1 MKVYNNIADFQQIN
15 NAVVT
20 SGTFD
25 GVHLG
30 HQKILMRLRE
40 TAQADDGETVVLTF
54 WPHPRMVVSKDS
66 QNLKLLSTLNEKIAS
81 LKQNGVQH
89 LVVIPFTREFSE
101 LSSEEFIQ
109 QVLVDKIGTK
119 KLVIGYDHHFG
130 RNREGS
136 FEYLQHNASRYGF
149 EIEEIPRQEIDHLTV
164 SSTKIR
170 QALLEGQTH
179 IANELLGRNYTFTGL
194 VVKGR
199 QLGRTIGY
207 PTANVQVPE
216 SYKLIPA
223 DGVYAVRVQLRDQ
236 SYGGV
241 MSIGLRPTVNG
252 DGRTQEIYIFDFD
265 KDIYGEKVTVEIVEY
280 IRPELKFDG
289 LPALVKAIEDDCVA
303 ALKMLSN
310 FNADS
315 V

>member
-1 MKVYNNIADFQQIN
+1 MQVYYDIVDFQPLP
-15 NAVVT
+15 NAIVT

-30 HQKILMRLRE
+30 HQKILNRLRE
-40 TAQADDGETVVLTF
+40 AAEIHGGETVVLTF

-66 QNLKLLSTLNEKIAS
+66 QNLKLLSTLAEKIES
-81 LKQNGVQH
+81 LRQNGVQH

-109 QVLVDKIGTK
+109 QIVVERIGTK
-119 KLVIGYDHHFG
+119 RLVIGYDHHFG

-136 FEYLQHNASRYGF
+136 FEYLQKNAPRYGF
-149 EIEEIPRQEIDHLTV
+149 EIEEIPRQEIDRLTV

-170 QALLEGQTH
+170 QSLMEGETH
-179 IANELLGRNYTFTGL
+179 VANELLGRNYSFSGL

-207 PTANVQVPE
+207 PTANVQISE

-223 DGVYAVRVQLRDQ
+223 DGIYAVWVKVREQLFK
-236 SYGGV
+236 GV
-241 MSIGLRPTVNG
+241 MSIGFRPTVNG
-252 DGRTQEIYIFDFD
+252 VGRTQEVYIFDFNE
-265 KDIYGEKVTVEIVEY
+265 DIYGEKITVELVEY

-289 LPALVKAIEDDCVA
+289 LEALTKAIDADCVA
-303 ALKMLSN
+303 ALAALEKHS
-310 FNADS
+310 
-315 V
+315 

>member
-1 MKVYNNIADFQQIN
+1 MQVYYDISDFQALK

-30 HQKILMRLRE
+30 HQTILSRLRE
-40 TAQADDGETVVLTF
+40 TAQQFQGETVVLTF

-66 QNLKLLSTLNEKIAS
+66 QNLRLLSTLDEKIEALRQS
-81 LKQNGVQH
+81 GVQH
-89 LVVIPFTREFSE
+89 LVIIPFTREFSE
-101 LSSEEFIQ
+101 LTSEEFIQ
-109 QVLVDKIGTK
+109 QIVVDRIGTK

-136 FEYLQHNASRYGF
+136 FEYLQQNAHRYGF
-149 EIEEIPRQEIDHLTV
+149 EIEEIPRQEIDHITV

-170 QALLEGQTH
+170 EALLEGQTS
-179 IANELLGRNYTFTGL
+179 IAHDLLGRNYTFTGV

-207 PTANVQVPE
+207 PTANVHVSE

-223 DGVYAVRVQLRDQ
+223 DGVYAVRVKVRSQI
-236 SYGGV
+236 YKGV
-241 MSIGLRPTVNG
+241 MSIGFRPTVNG
-252 DGRTQEIYIFDFD
+252 VGRTQEIYIFDFQD
-265 KDIYGEKVTVEIVEY
+265 DVYGEKLTVEVVEY

-289 LPALVKAIEDDCVA
+289 LEALVKAIDEDCAA
-303 ALKMLSN
+303 ALAILK
-310 FNADS
+310 D
-315 V
+315 

>member
-1 MKVYNNIADFQQIN
+1 MQVYYDIADFAALQ
-15 NAVVT
+15 NAIVT

-30 HQKILMRLRE
+30 HQKILARLIE
-40 TAQADDGETVVLTF
+40 TAQTFGGETVVLTF

-66 QNLKLLSTLNEKIAS
+66 QHLKLLSTLEEKIE
-81 LKQNGVQH
+81 LLRQNGVGH

-109 QVLVDKIGTK
+109 QILVSKIGTK

-136 FEYLQHNASRYGF
+136 FEYLQQHAPRYGF
-149 EIEEIPRQEIDHLTV
+149 DIEEIPRQEIEHITV

-170 QALLEGQTH
+170 QALLEGDTD
-179 IANELLGRNYTFTGL
+179 IASELLGRNYTFTGI

-207 PTANVQVPE
+207 PTANVHVTE
-216 SYKLIPA
+216 NYKLIPA
-223 DGVYAVRVQLRDQ
+223 DGIYAVRVVVRGQTL
-236 SYGGV
+236 GGV
-241 MSIGLRPTVNG
+241 MSIGFRPTVNG
-252 DGRTQEIYIFDFD
+252 TNRTQEVYIFDF
-265 KDIYGEKVTVEIVEY
+265 KDDVYGEKMTVELVEY

-289 LPALVKAIEDDCVA
+289 LEALTKAIDADCAA
-303 ALKMLSN
+303 ALAALEKHS
-310 FNADS
+310 
-315 V
+315 

>member
-1 MKVYNNIADFQQIN
+1 MQVYYDIANFQPLQ
-15 NAVVT
+15 NAIVT

-30 HQKILMRLRE
+30 HQKILTRLRE
-40 TAQADDGETVVLTF
+40 AAELYRGESVVLTF

-66 QNLKLLSTLNEKIAS
+66 QNLKLLSTLDEKIE
-81 LKQNGVQH
+81 LLRQNSVQH

-109 QVLVDKIGTK
+109 QILVERIGTK
-119 KLVIGYDHHFG
+119 RLVIGYDHHFG

-136 FEYLQHNASRYGF
+136 FEYLQQNAQRYGF

-170 QALLEGQTH
+170 QSLLDGHTH
-179 IANELLGRNYTFTGL
+179 IANELLGRNYTFSGL

-207 PTANVQVPE
+207 PTANVQISE

-223 DGVYAVRVQLRDQ
+223 DGIYAVWTQVRGQVF
-236 SYGGV
+236 GGV
-241 MSIGLRPTVNG
+241 MSIGFRPTVNG
-252 DGRTQEIYIFDFD
+252 VGRTQEVYIFNF
-265 KDIYGEKVTVEIVEY
+265 KEDIYGEKITVELVEY
-280 IRPELKFDG
+280 IRTELKFDSIDT
-289 LPALVKAIEDDCVA
+289 LKKAIDQDCID
-303 ALKMLSN
+303 ALAVLKTHR
-310 FNADS
+310 
-315 V
+315 

>member
-1 MKVYNNIADFQQIN
+1 MQVYYDIADFHPLQ

-30 HQKILMRLRE
+30 HQKILNRLRE
-40 TAQADDGETVVLTF
+40 AAEMHGGETVVLTF

-66 QNLKLLSTLNEKIAS
+66 QNLKLLSTLAEKIES
-81 LKQNGVQH
+81 LRQNGVQH

-109 QVLVDKIGTK
+109 QILVERIGTK
-119 KLVIGYDHHFG
+119 QLVIGYDHHFG

-136 FEYLQHNASRYGF
+136 FEYLQQNAPRYGF
-149 EIEEIPRQEIDHLTV
+149 EIEEIPRQEIDRLTV

-170 QALLEGQTH
+170 QSLMEGKTH
-179 IANELLGRNYTFTGL
+179 IANELLGRNYSFSGL

-207 PTANVQVPE
+207 PTANVQIAE

-223 DGVYAVRVQLRDQ
+223 DGIYAVWVKVREQLCK
-236 SYGGV
+236 GV
-241 MSIGLRPTVNG
+241 MSIGFRPTVNG
-252 DGRTQEIYIFDFD
+252 VGRTQEVYIFDF
-265 KDIYGEKVTVEIVEY
+265 KEDIYGEKITVELVKY

-289 LPALVKAIEDDCVA
+289 LEALKKAIDQDCVD
-303 ALKMLSN
+303 ALAVLQ
-310 FNADS
+310 
-315 V
+315 

>member
-1 MKVYNNIADFQQIN
+1 MQVYYDIADFAALQ
-15 NAVVT
+15 NAIVT

-30 HQKILMRLRE
+30 HQKILARLTE
-40 TAQADDGETVVLTF
+40 TAQTFGGETVVLTF

-66 QNLKLLSTLNEKIAS
+66 QHLKLLSTLEEKIE
-81 LKQNGVQH
+81 LLRQNGVGH

-109 QVLVDKIGTK
+109 QILVSKIGTK

-136 FEYLQHNASRYGF
+136 FEYLQQHAPRYGF
-149 EIEEIPRQEIDHLTV
+149 DIEEIPRQEIEHITV

-170 QALLEGQTH
+170 QALLEGDTG
-179 IANELLGRNYTFTGL
+179 IASELLGRNYTFTGI

-207 PTANVQVPE
+207 PTANVHVTE
-216 SYKLIPA
+216 NYKLIPS
-223 DGVYAVRVQLRDQ
+223 DGIYAVRVVVRGQTL
-236 SYGGV
+236 GGV
-241 MSIGLRPTVNG
+241 MSIGFRPTVNG
-252 DGRTQEIYIFDFD
+252 TNRTQEVYIFDF
-265 KDIYGEKVTVEIVEY
+265 KDDVYGEKMTVELVEY

-289 LPALVKAIEDDCVA
+289 LEALTKAIDADCAAALA
-303 ALKMLSN
+303 ALKKHS
-310 FNADS
+310 
-315 V
+315 

>member
-1 MKVYNNIADFQQIN
+1 MQVYYDIVDFQPLQ
-15 NAVVT
+15 NAIVT

-30 HQKILMRLRE
+30 HQKILNRLRE
-40 TAQADDGETVVLTF
+40 AGEIHGGETVVLTF

-66 QNLKLLSTLNEKIAS
+66 QNLKLLSTLAEKIE
-81 LKQNGVQH
+81 LLRQNGVQH

-109 QVLVDKIGTK
+109 QIVVERIGTK
-119 KLVIGYDHHFG
+119 RLVIGYDHHFG

-136 FEYLQHNASRYGF
+136 FEYLQQNAPRYGF

-170 QALLEGQTH
+170 QSLMEGETH
-179 IANELLGRNYTFTGL
+179 VANELLGRNYSFSGL

-207 PTANVQVPE
+207 PTANVQISE
-216 SYKLIPA
+216 AYKLIPA
-223 DGVYAVRVQLRDQ
+223 DGIYAVRVKVREQLFK
-236 SYGGV
+236 GV
-241 MSIGLRPTVNG
+241 MSIGFRPTVNG
-252 DGRTQEIYIFDFD
+252 VGRTQEVYIFDF
-265 KDIYGEKVTVEIVEY
+265 KEDIYGEKITVELVKY

-289 LPALVKAIEDDCVA
+289 LDALKKAIDQDCA
-303 ALKMLSN
+303 DALEALQ
-310 FNADS
+310 
-315 V
+315 

>member
-1 MKVYNNIADFQQIN
+1 MQVYYDISDFQALK

-30 HQKILMRLRE
+30 HQTILSRLRE
-40 TAQADDGETVVLTF
+40 TAQQFQGETVVLTF

-66 QNLKLLSTLNEKIAS
+66 QNLRLLSTLDEKIEALRQS
-81 LKQNGVQH
+81 GVQH
-89 LVVIPFTREFSE
+89 LVIIPFTREFSE
-101 LSSEEFIQ
+101 LTSEEFIQ
-109 QVLVDKIGTK
+109 QIVVDRIGTK

-136 FEYLQHNASRYGF
+136 FEYLQQNAHRYGF
-149 EIEEIPRQEIDHLTV
+149 EIEEIPRQEIDHITV

-170 QALLEGQTH
+170 EALLEGQTS
-179 IANELLGRNYTFTGL
+179 IAHDLLGRNYTFTGV

-207 PTANVQVPE
+207 PTANVHVSE

-223 DGVYAVRVQLRDQ
+223 DGVYAVRVKVRSQVHK
-236 SYGGV
+236 GV
-241 MSIGLRPTVNG
+241 MSIGFRPTVNG
-252 DGRTQEIYIFDFD
+252 VGRTQEIYIFDFQD
-265 KDIYGEKVTVEIVEY
+265 DVYGEKLTVEVVEY

-289 LPALVKAIEDDCVA
+289 LEALVKAIDEDCAA
-303 ALKMLSN
+303 ALAILK
-310 FNADS
+310 D
-315 V
+315 

>member
-1 MKVYNNIADFQQIN
+1 MQVYYDIGDFEPLQ
-15 NAVVT
+15 NAIVT

-30 HQKILMRLRE
+30 HQKILARLTE
-40 TAQADDGETVVLTF
+40 TAQTFGGESVVITF

-66 QNLKLLSTLNEKIAS
+66 QNLRLLSTLEEKIE
-81 LKQNGVQH
+81 LLRQNGVQH

-109 QVLVDKIGTK
+109 QILVEKIGTK

-136 FEYLQHNASRYGF
+136 FDYLQQHAPRYGF
-149 EIEEIPRQEIDHLTV
+149 QIEEIPRQEIEHITV

-170 QALLEGQTH
+170 QALLEGDTT
-179 IANELLGRNYTFTGL
+179 IATELLGRTYTFTGI

-207 PTANVQVPE
+207 PTANVHITE
-216 SYKLIPA
+216 SYKLIPV
-223 DGVYAVRVQLRDQ
+223 DGIYAVRVEVRGQRLN
-236 SYGGV
+236 GV
-241 MSIGLRPTVNG
+241 MSIGFRPTVNG
-252 DGRTQEIYIFDFD
+252 KNRTQEVYIFDFNED
-265 KDIYGEKVTVEIVEY
+265 VYGEKMTVELVQY

-289 LPALVKAIEDDCVA
+289 LEALTKAIEADCVA
-303 ALKMLSN
+303 AMEVLGK
-310 FNADS
+310 AK
-315 V
+315 